1 MQNSTRVIVVDQR
14 SSVFQAISKI
24 ANLIR
29 FRIPILL
36 LKQTPFADDASF
48 VESQTLP
55 NSALPDTDP
64 IFEGHVFWQG
74 ILHMRR
80 P

>member
-1 MQNSTRVIVVDQR
+1 VR

-36 LKQTPFADDASF
+36 LKQTPFADNASY
-48 VESQTLP
+48 
-55 NSALPDTDP
+55 ADRY
-64 IFEGHVFWQG
+64 EGKKIQVLVRKRGSNLLFNIYCG
-74 ILHMRR
+74 LSTGVKNNGK
-80 P
+80 